1 MSELRRDPIVGRW
14 VIIASERGGKPND
27 YGVADPITTG
37 EPCPFCPGNEQETP
51 PELLA
56 YGRHGSEPNSPGWST
71 RVVPNKYPALQ
82 IEGALARRGEG
93 VYDRMNGI
101 GAHEVFIDSAD
112 HDSELSDWTL
122 PHIEQVLGA
131 YRERIEDLKRDN
143 RFRYITVFK
152 NHGEPAGASLAH
164 PHTQLIATPVI
175 PTLVTEEL
183 AGMARHY
190 DLKERCILCDIL
202 EQELESGRR
211 VVAANDAFLSYIPF
225 APRFPFETWIVPRQ
239 HESAFEHTHPAN
251 IAPLAAILK
260 ETLARMRAVL
270 NRPPYNFVIHT
281 APCKDPYLEH
291 FHWHIEIMP
300 KLTKVAGFEWG
311 TGFYINP
318 TPPEEAALLLREA
331 SEELSR

>member
-1 MSELRRDPIVGRW
+1 MPELRRDPIVGRW

-27 YGVADPITTG
+27 FASVTPPHTG

-56 YGRHGSEPNSPGWST
+56 YGRRGTPPNAPGWTT

-82 IEGALARRGEG
+82 IEGPLARRGEG

-101 GAHEVFIDSAD
+101 GAHEVFIDSDD
-112 HDSELSDWTL
+112 HDSELSEWTL
-122 PHIEQVLGA
+122 GHITQVLWA

-183 AGMARHY
+183 TGMARHY

-202 EQELESGRR
+202 EQELEGGRR
-211 VVAANDAFLSYIPF
+211 LVAVNDQFLSYVPF
-225 APRFPFETWIVPRQ
+225 APRFPFETWIVPRE
-239 HESAFEHTHPAN
+239 HESGFEHTHPSN
-251 IAPLAAILK
+251 IEPLAAILK
-260 ETLARMRAVL
+260 ETLARMRAAL
-270 NRPPYNFVIHT
+270 NAPPYNFVIHT

-318 TPPEEAALLLREA
+318 TPPEEAAQMLRDA
-331 SEELSR
+331 L